1 MEPVE
6 DRCYLLVVGAVFCPY
21 ASPPHYPPLALGRHW
36 TRLHPRYA
44 KSGNSGV
51 MINRAVRC
59 GSQSGYFAEYFGL
72 SLTGIARTPLGTA
85 PYGRILASFPPLVNE
100 RPA

>member
-6 DRCYLLVVGAVFCPY
+6 DRCYLLVVVVLSSAHI
-21 ASPPHYPPLALGRHW
+21 PPHYPPLALGRYW
-36 TRLHPRYA
+36 MRLHPRYA

-51 MINRAVRC
+51 MINRAVPC

-85 PYGRILASFPPLVNE
+85 P
-100 RPA
+100 